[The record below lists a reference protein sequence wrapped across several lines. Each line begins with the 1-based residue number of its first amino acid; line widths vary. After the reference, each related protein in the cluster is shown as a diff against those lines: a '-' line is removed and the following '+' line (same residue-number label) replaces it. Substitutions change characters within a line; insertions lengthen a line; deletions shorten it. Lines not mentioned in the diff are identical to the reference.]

1 MKKVKF
7 FAAAFIALL
16 AVTTTKAQLSVGAD
30 VVSSY
35 VWRGV
40 TQSADP
46 NFQPTISYT
55 AKKFVVGAWG
65 SSDFSGAGTKEVDIF
80 ATYNI
85 TSILGVTLT
94 DYQYNLLSTPYFKY
108 DKSTGHVFEGTLNY
122 AGVSSFPLS
131 ASLNV
136 MFAGADKKYT
146 GDKQA
151 YSTYL
156 ELGYP
161 IGSNFKVFAG
171 ASLTESQQYKTKGF
185 GVVNLGVKASK
196 TIEIGSFSLPVYGI
210 LGVNPYG
217 TYDPVAD
224 SAKDTNTAFFV
235 VGVTL

>member
-1 MKKVKF
+1 MKKAKF
-7 FAAAFIALL
+7 FAIALFAL
-16 AVTTTKAQLSVGAD
+16 SAITTATAQLSVSAD

-40 TQSADP
+40 TQSSDP
-46 NFQPTISYT
+46 NIQPTISYT
-55 AKKFVVGAWG
+55 ADKFIIGAWG
-65 SSDFSGAGTKEVDIF
+65 SSDFSGAGTKEVDLF

-85 TSILGVTLT
+85 TSILGVTVT

-108 DKSTGHVFEGTLNY
+108 NEGTGHVFEGTLNY

-146 GDKQA
+146 NGKQA

-161 IGSNFKVFAG
+161 ISSYFKVFAG
-171 ASLTESQQYKTKGF
+171 ASFTESQQYKTKGF
-185 GVVNLGVKASK
+185 GIVNLGIKASK
-196 TIEIGSFSLPVYGI
+196 TIEIGSFSLPVYAI

-217 TYDPVAD
+217 SYNPETD

-235 VGVTL
+235 AGITL